1 MVEWRS
7 QAAYLPQQVFLYD
20 NSLRCNVALGED
32 ESEIDETRLR
42 EALRQARLTELVMD
56 KATSVL
62 DNETEKEIL
71 IEFQRPKG
79 QKR

>member
-1 MVEWRS
+1 M
-7 QAAYLPQQVFLYD
+7 AFPGCLPTSAGFLYD

-42 EALRQARLTELVMD
+42 KALRQARLTELVMD